1 MANQVEKVTG
11 IAIASIE
18 KINSRTD
25 DNIEKISGREFTGS
39 LPGLIDLTYSGLTW
53 TASTVIAANNYGG
66 SHIGTATAGGVII
79 ADRETLQEWNGTGT
93 TGSWS
98 TEDSMSGKH
107 SAAGS
112 GGTQTAGVIFGGY
125 NSTAGAGTD
134 VTEEYDGSS
143 FSTAG
148 SMDMVSGTTGGSG
161 GGNVQTNQIA
171 TGGSTYSPTVRDIAS
186 TELYN
191 GSTWSDA
198 GDDSNGLSGSACVGT
213 TNFVKISGS
222 FDASGIQEACEY
234 FTLSTTTWSSIANL
248 SNKTRYNKCW
258 GDETRAFTCGG
269 YGRDDYGAPIYY
281 SYHDK
286 CDMWTD
292 NSWASQTALP
302 VAHGGLGVGG
312 SDGGTNVGGGW
323 TTGGDSGQ
331 GNSYTN
337 LTSHYIAVA
346 S

>member
-1 MANQVEKVTG
+1 MANAIEKVNT

-18 KINSRTD
+18 AINTRTD
-25 DNIEKISGREFTGS
+25 ANIEKLNTLEFTGTA
-39 LPGLIDLTYSGLTW
+39 PGLIDLTFSGLTW
-53 TASTVIAANNYGG
+53 TASTVIAADNYNGN
-66 SHIGTATAGGVII
+66 HIGTATAGGVII
-79 ADRETLQEWNGTGT
+79 GDRQTMQEWNGTGT
-93 TGSWS
+93 TGTWS
-98 TEDSMSGKH
+98 TTDTMSAVH
-107 SAAGS
+107 SSAVS
-112 GGTQTAGVIFGGY
+112 GGTQTTGVIAGGY
-125 NSTAGAGTD
+125 SGGNTD
-134 VTEEYDGSS
+134 VTEEYEGST

-148 SMDMVSGTTGGSG
+148 SMDMVSGSTGAAG
-161 GGNVQTNQIA
+161 GGNAQTNIIA

-198 GDDSNGLSGSACVGT
+198 GDDSNGQSGTQCVGT

-222 FDASGIQEACEY
+222 LDASGIQEPCEY

-248 SNKTRYNKCW
+248 TNKTRYNKCW

-269 YGRDDYGAPIYY
+269 YGRDDYGAPVYY

-302 VAHGGLGVGG
+302 VSHGGLGNGG

-331 GNSYTN
+331 GNSYTH
-337 LTSHYIAVA
+337 LRSHYIAVA

>member
-1 MANQVEKVTG
+1 MANVVEKVNT
-11 IAIASIE
+11 IAIADIE
-18 KINSRTD
+18 KINGMTYS
-25 DNIEKISGREFTGS
+25 NIEDINGLEFTGTP
-39 LPGLIDLTYSGLTW
+39 PGLADLTYNGLTW
-53 TASTVIAANNYGG
+53 TASTVIAATNYNAN
-66 SHIGTATAGGVII
+66 HIGTATAGGVILS
-79 ADRETLQEWNGTGT
+79 DRETMSEWNGTGT

-98 TEDSMSGKH
+98 TTDTMSATH
-107 SAAGS
+107 STAVS
-112 GGTQTAGVIFGGY
+112 GGTQTTGVIAGGY
-125 NSTAGAGTD
+125 NTD
-134 VTEEYDGSS
+134 ATEEYNGST

-148 SMDMVSGTTGGSG
+148 TMDMVSGSTGAAG
-161 GGNVQTNQIA
+161 GGNTQTNIIA
-171 TGGSTYSPTVRDIAS
+171 TGGSTYNPTVRDIAS

-198 GDDSNGLSGSACVGT
+198 GDDSNGQSGTQCVGT

-222 FDASGIQEACEY
+222 LDASGIQEPCEY
-234 FTLSTTTWSSIANL
+234 FTLATTTWSSIANL
-248 SNKTRYNKCW
+248 SNKTRYNRCW

-281 SYHDK
+281 SYHFK
-286 CDMWTD
+286 CDMYLSASNT
-292 NSWASQTALP
+292 WASQTVLP
-302 VAHGGLGVGG
+302 VAHGGLGNGG

-337 LTSHYIAVA
+337 LTSHYISVA